1 MDCSI
6 ARGRGGEGAVVVD
19 LEETRPGALASTLKK
34 ADDMAAQT
42 FNDVGRI
49 DDEEGAVR
57 SKDRQ
62 GKM

>member
-6 ARGRGGEGAVVVD
+6 ARGRGGEGEVVVG
-19 LEETRPGALASTLKK
+19 LEETRPGALASTLKQ
-34 ADDMAAQT
+34 ADDMAGQS
-42 FNDVGRI
+42 FNDVGRM
-49 DDEEGAVR
+49 DEEGVVR